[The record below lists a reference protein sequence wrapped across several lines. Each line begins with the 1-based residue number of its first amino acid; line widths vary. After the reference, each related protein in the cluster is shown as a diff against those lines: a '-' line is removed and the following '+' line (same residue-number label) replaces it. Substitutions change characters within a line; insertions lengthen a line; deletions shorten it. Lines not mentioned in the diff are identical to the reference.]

1 MKRKNLIDQII
12 RLQHDLM
19 YALDKNDRIAWMELN
34 LTIAQLKSLLFIYFE
49 GTTNFV
55 KLANALDVTPP
66 NVTGIINRLVEQE
79 LVTREENP
87 EDRRTFILRVSK
99 TGKELVDRLHD
110 RGIRRMADILDRLS
124 TEELGHLNK
133 GLTALVKIV
142 ADDKEYKP
150 YEHD

>member
-1 MKRKNLIDQII
+1 MEKKKLIGEII

-19 YALDKNDRIAWMELN
+19 HALDKNDRVAWMELN

-55 KLANALDVTPP
+55 KLANALGVTPP

-87 EDRRTFILRVSK
+87 EDRRTFILRASK
-99 TGKELVDRLHD
+99 TGRELVDGLHD

-124 TEELGHLNK
+124 TEELGHLDK

-142 ADDKEYKP
+142 ADSKE
-150 YEHD
+150 